1 MQERFTGDRMADLK
15 LRGILLLIIAVAAVT
30 AIIAG
35 LLQLIVDPDIGSLGD
50 ALWWA
55 VATVT
60 TTGYGDVVP
69 TNSAGR
75 VVGVVLMLVGISLIP
90 TITSLVVTVFVA
102 QRQRATEETDRLHR
116 EEVLR
121 RLDELGAQL
130 TAFEQRQG

>member
-1 MQERFTGDRMADLK
+1 MARFSGERLAELK
-15 LRGILLLIIAVAAVT
+15 LRGVLLVIIGVATVAAIVA
-30 AIIAG
+30 AI
-35 LLQLIVDPDIGSLGD
+35 LQQIVDPGIGSLGD

-75 VVGVVLMLVGISLIP
+75 IVGVVLMLVGISLIP

-102 QRQRATEETDRLHR
+102 QRQRETTEADQRHR
-116 EEVLR
+116 EEVIR
-121 RLDELGAQL
+121 RLDLLEQRL
-130 TAFEQRQG
+130 TAAERPAD